1 MEKELVERAY
11 EEIKKVLGDKK
22 VRKDPVELYCYSF
35 DASIYKGNPDI
46 VVRTSSAYEVS
57 EVVKIANKYKIPVVP
72 RGAGTGLTGGA
83 CALYGGIVLD
93 LMAMNRIKEIN
104 IDNQYVVVEPGIIYD
119 DLNLELASYGFFFP
133 PAPGSGSACSVGGMV
148 ANNAS
153 GMRAVKYGTTR
164 NYVLKLE
171 VVMPDGNIITT
182 GSLSSK
188 SSAGYSLK
196 DLFVGSEGTLGVITE
211 ITLRIKPLPKHSS
224 ALIVSFNNVRE
235 AGKAASEILKTG
247 IVPAGMEILSEVCIE
262 AVKRVKKIEFPEG
275 KAILFIETDG
285 DDVCVKNDTEKIIKV
300 CKENNALFIQHS
312 EDKAEIKR
320 MMAGRKA
327 LSPSLFNYDPR
338 LNPVFLAE
346 DIGVPI
352 SSIPDAIEEIEKI
365 ASEEGLVIAVFGHI
379 GDGNLHPRML
389 IDVRDEET
397 WKRAD
402 RAAREIYKIAK
413 KYGGTIAGEHG
424 VGITRAQFLKLEHGE
439 SLEIMR
445 KIKRA
450 LDPNNI
456 MNPGLLFDYKET
468 QLDHLRYRETVL

>member
-1 MEKELVERAY
+1 MEKEIQERIY
-11 EEIKKVLGDKK
+11 EEIKNSIGEKK

-35 DASIYKGNPDI
+35 DASIYRGNPDI
-46 VVRTSSAYEVS
+46 VVRPSSTYEVS
-57 EVVKIANKYKIPVVP
+57 EVVKIANKYKVPIVP

-83 CALYGGIVLD
+83 CALYGGVVLD
-93 LMAMNRIKEIN
+93 LMGMNRIKEIN
-104 IDNQYVVVEPGIIYD
+104 IENQYAVVGPGIIYD
-119 DLNLELASYGFFFP
+119 DLNAELSKYGFFFP

-153 GMRAVKYGTTR
+153 GMKAVKYGTTR

-171 VVMPDGNIITT
+171 LVMPDGQITET

-188 SSAGYSLK
+188 SSTGYSLK

-211 ITLRIKPLPKHSS
+211 ITLRIKPIPAHSS
-224 ALIVSFNNVRE
+224 ALVVSFAGVRE
-235 AGKAASEILKTG
+235 AGKAASEILKAG

-262 AVKRVKKIEFPEG
+262 AVKNVKKLEFPEG
-275 KAILFIETDG
+275 KAILFIEMDG

-312 EDKAEIKR
+312 EDKDEIKR

-327 LSPSLFNYDPR
+327 LSPSLFNYDAR

-352 SSIPDAIEEIEKI
+352 SNIPDAIEEIGNI
-365 ASEEGLVIAVFGHI
+365 ASKYGLVIAVFGHI

-389 IDVRDEET
+389 IDVKDEET
-397 WKRAD
+397 WKKAD
-402 RAAREIYKIAK
+402 KAAEEIYKVAK

-424 VGITRAQFLKLEHGE
+424 VGITRAQFLGLEHGD
-439 SLEIMR
+439 SIEIMR

-468 QLDHLRYRETVL
+468 QLDHLRYRETV